1 MCRVVVSTSV
11 VKKKSIRVVVVDDSR
26 LCRDILRAILEE
38 EGDIEVVGEAADGS
52 EAHKTAARLRPSVI
66 TLDIEMPGTDGLTAI
81 GRIMADCP
89 TPILV
94 VTGRPVEQRSATLF
108 EAVRRGALDLFPK
121 PTVGNVEDARAL
133 RVLVRRMAAI
143 PVVRHLRTQSM
154 RSPGTPALLP
164 GELSPMLPAFGGGP
178 RGRVRLVGIGASAGG
193 PAAVAA
199 VLRDLP
205 ADMPASVA
213 VVQHL
218 LPGFTRP
225 FCDFLR
231 LHTKLQ
237 VRAVE
242 ERITLRPATVYVA
255 PDERHLVAVTSDELA
270 PLDAAPE
277 AGHRPSVDALFHSM
291 AKVYGNGGVG
301 VILSGMGEDGA
312 RGLGAMAKEG
322 ALTIAQSEEGCAV
335 YGMPRA
341 AVLRGAARRQLPL
354 AAIAEAIALATREE
368 ARS

>member
-1 MCRVVVSTSV
+1 MSGASV

-26 LCRDILRAILEE
+26 LCRDILRAILEG

-52 EAHKTAARLRPSVI
+52 EAHKIAARLRPSVI

-154 RSPGTPALLP
+154 RSPAVAVPEHALPLP
-164 GELSPMLPAFGGGP
+164 TSGVGP
-178 RGRVRLVGIGASAGG
+178 RGRARLVGIGASAGG

-231 LHTKLQ
+231 LHTKLE

-242 ERITLRPATVYVA
+242 ERVTVRPGAVYVA
-255 PDERHLVAVTSDELA
+255 PDERHLVAVTTDELA
-270 PLDAAPE
+270 PFDGAPE
-277 AGHRPSVDALFHSM
+277 EGHRPSVDVLFRSM
-291 AKVYGNGGVG
+291 AKVYGNASVG

-312 RGLGAMAKEG
+312 RGLLAMAKEG
-322 ALTIAQSEEGCAV
+322 ALTIAQGEEGCAV

-354 AAIAEAIALATREE
+354 AAIAEALVLATREE